1 METHSRERVPR
12 PTMFFVRDQPFEPRC
27 ELPRGLVPPVPVDPT
42 GRRGPTRGQAAGP
55 RWRRVGPNAYVPA
68 SANPGLPEQRA
79 LEAACH
85 LPAGGAVTGWAGLR
99 WAGGAYFD
107 GVLRSREL
115 AVPLALGHGNGRRT
129 PSGVQLS
136 YEPLTVEETVTWA
149 GLTVTTPCRSLFYEM
164 RRPGDWRDA
173 VVAMD
178 MAAAAELVSVRQMRG
193 HLLRHTGWR
202 RTEQVDRALGHA
214 SEHARSPA
222 EVRLRLM
229 WEVDA
234 ALPRPFVNREVFD
247 LRGRLICIADLFD
260 EEAGMVIEYD
270 GAEHRKA
277 RRHSKDVA
285 REERCRRV
293 GLEYCKVTG
302 PDMHRPAVVV
312 ERFHTT
318 RARAKFSA
326 ASARGWTIDPPAGR
340 TAPLSVDERIARRA
354 LAVRAMAERGVRMP
368 PW

>member
-1 METHSRERVPR
+1 M
-12 PTMFFVRDQPFEPRC
+12 MFVNQPFDPRC
-27 ELPRGLVPPVPVDPT
+27 ELPQDLVSPVPVDPT

-55 RWRRVGPNAYVPA
+55 HWRRVGPNAYVPSTTRA
-68 SANPGLPEQRA
+68 GVPEQRA

-107 GVLRSREL
+107 GVLHGRVL
-115 AVPLALGHGNGRRT
+115 PVPLALGHGNGRRT
-129 PSGVQLS
+129 PPGVQLS
-136 YEPLTVEETVTWA
+136 YETLRHEETVTWA
-149 GLTVTTPCRSLFYEM
+149 GLTVTHPQRSLFYEM

-178 MAAAAELVSVRQMRG
+178 MAAAAELVSLRQMRDF
-193 HLLRHTGWR
+193 HARHRTWR
-202 RTEQVDRALGHA
+202 RAEQVDRALGHA

-222 EVRLRLM
+222 EVRLRLI

-234 ALPRPFVNREVFD
+234 ALPRPFVNREVYD
-247 LRGRLICIADLFD
+247 RHGKLICIADLFD

-277 RRHSKDVA
+277 LRHSKDVA

-302 PDMHRPAVVV
+302 PDMHRPGVVV

-318 RARAKFSA
+318 RARAKFLAPST
-326 ASARGWTIDPPAGR
+326 RGWTIDPPRGWSPPA
-340 TAPLSVDERIARRA
+340 TLDERIARRE
-354 LAVRAMAERGVRMP
+354 LTVRAMAERGVRLP